1 MCSKTQLERWRL
13 LLDTQQSPCQPPQ
26 YEDEPEEG
34 EVDDNR
40 GRDKTGAYRNR
51 SLRYLPLCINVTCL
65 KSDYFSAEFK
75 DFLASHGMEAAE
87 DASEAEESDA
97 SLLETSNTNYS
108 DEVRRLLN
116 KDVSLSTSLQ
126 VRLVKYL

>member
-1 MCSKTQLERWRL
+1 M
-13 LLDTQQSPCQPPQ
+13 
-26 YEDEPEEG
+26 
-34 EVDDNR
+34 
-40 GRDKTGAYRNR
+40 
-51 SLRYLPLCINVTCL
+51 L

-87 DASEAEESDA
+87 DASEAEESDS

-116 KDVSLSTSLQ
+116 KDVSLSNSLQ